1 MKQLLDKHKIFT
13 LVLAGVAGGVA
24 SLGGYMVV
32 ASNQATTI
40 EAKQN
45 ASGQLARYASLN
57 AVPAFDFTG
66 VSEIAN
72 PAVVHIKST
81 ISGGNAMGEG
91 NRQQQMPVDPF
102 EFFRGGPGMEFQ
114 QQGPRQA
121 SGSGV
126 SLSDDGFVVTNNHV
140 IDGASKIEVVL
151 NDKRTYVAELVG
163 TDPNTDIALLRIGE
177 KGLPFLKLGN
187 SDEVKVGQWVVAV
200 GNPFNLNSTV
210 TLGIV
215 SAMGRNIDLLRSKG
229 NKYAIENFIQTDA
242 AINPGNSGG
251 ALVNTAGE
259 LVGINTA
266 IASETG
272 SYAGYGFAVPVNL
285 VKKVVNDIMKYGKVQ
300 RALLGVSIQE
310 ISQELADAQ
319 GLKDLKGVYVAEV
332 VENGA
337 GEKAG
342 IKKGDVILKVAGI
355 EVNTSSRLQE
365 EVGKYRPGDKV
376 VITVRRKSGVM
387 DIEATL
393 LKADGKTKLEVA
405 ENEVSDAYLGMKM
418 DNVTREEKLA
428 LGVKSGVKVTALDKG
443 LFKDAGIPSGFVIT
457 HINNEPVYSAKGAS
471 SLLKSLSGA
480 ITIEGFTADKKE
492 RVFAVKLP
500 RKD

>member
-1 MKQLLDKHKIFT
+1 MKQLLDKYKILT

-24 SLGGYMVV
+24 SLGGYMVF
-32 ASNQATTI
+32 ASNQFTTI

-57 AVPAFDFTG
+57 AVPSFDFTG

-81 ISGGNAMGEG
+81 ISGVNAMGEG
-91 NRQQQMPVDPF
+91 NRQQQMPMDPF

-126 SLSDDGFVVTNNHV
+126 ILSDDGFIVTNNHV
-140 IDGASKIEVVL
+140 IDGATKIEVVL

-187 SDEVKVGQWVVAV
+187 SDQVKVGQWVVAV

-376 VITVRRKSGVM
+376 VIAVRRKSAVM

-393 LKADGKTKLEVA
+393 LDADGKAKLEVA
-405 ENEVSDAYLGMKM
+405 ENEVIDAYLGMKM
-418 DNVTREEKLA
+418 DNITREEKLA

-443 LFKDAGIPSGFVIT
+443 LFKDAGIPAGFVIT

-471 SLLKSLSGA
+471 SLLKLLSGA
-480 ITIEGFTADKKE
+480 IAIEGYTLDKKE

-500 RKD
+500 RED

>member
-1 MKQLLDKHKIFT
+1 MRERILSDNLKSWGRKESMANRTAMKAGEVDFGPLFR
-13 LVLAGVAGGVA
+13 LAGEIGREMD
-24 SLGGYMVV
+24 LGGLLLMILEK
-32 ASNQATTI
+32 SRPWMQA
-40 EAKQN
+40 EAC
-45 ASGQLARYASLN
+45 SIFL
-57 AVPAFDFTG
+57 P
-66 VSEIAN
+66 
-72 PAVVHIKST
+72 
-81 ISGGNAMGEG
+81 
-91 NRQQQMPVDPF
+91 
-102 EFFRGGPGMEFQ
+102 
-114 QQGPRQA
+114 
-121 SGSGV
+121 
-126 SLSDDGFVVTNNHV
+126 
-140 IDGASKIEVVL
+140 
-151 NDKRTYVAELVG
+151 DKE
-163 TDPNTDIALLRIGE
+163 
-177 KGLPFLKLGN
+177 
-187 SDEVKVGQWVVAV
+187 S
-200 GNPFNLNSTV
+200 
-210 TLGIV
+210 
-215 SAMGRNIDLLRSKG
+215 
-229 NKYAIENFIQTDA
+229 
-242 AINPGNSGG
+242 
-251 ALVNTAGE
+251 GE
-259 LVGINTA
+259 LVIHSARGDSAPELGALRVPKGQGIVGTA
-266 IASETG
+266 MAEKKTIRVDEVEKDARFYSKADEKTG
-272 SYAGYGFAVPVNL
+272 WKTKALLAAPLVDGEECVGVIEFLNPIGRPTFTHQDEQMVEYFAGL
-285 VKKVVNDIMKYGKVQ
+285 VAAALVRIRANEAALERAAVQ
-300 RALLGVSIQE
+300 RDLDLAR
-310 ISQELADAQ
+310 ELQ

-393 LKADGKTKLEVA
+393 LNADGKTKLEVA